1 MTPAEPRFPTTM
13 VMTSRDTNA
22 IFAVIQTASR
32 GQRRGMPPGVTTLE
46 DLRAVMRGG
55 VAFFLAYK
63 SPAGT
68 GDLEPVGAIGYRW
81 ERGTLRIFHVAVT
94 EHHRRSGVARRL
106 LEAVEAV
113 GMALGTKHVSL
124 TVGSEADQ
132 RALFEAAGYN
142 ATTASTSSSGRVLL
156 SKAFSERLV

>member
-1 MTPAEPRFPTTM
+1 MTPAEPRFPTTT
-13 VMTSRDTNA
+13 VMTCRDAST
-22 IFAVIQTASR
+22 IFAFIQKASNGR
-32 GQRRGMPPGVTTLE
+32 RRGMPPGISSLE

-63 SPAGT
+63 SPTGT
-68 GDLEPVGAIGYRW
+68 GELEPAGAIGYRW
-81 ERGTLRIFHVAVT
+81 ERGTLRIFHVAVA
-94 EHHRRSGVARRL
+94 EQYRRSGVARRL
-106 LEAVEAV
+106 LDAVEAV

-132 RALFEAAGYN
+132 RGLFEAAGYYASAN
-142 ATTASTSSSGRVLL
+142 ASDTGRVHL